1 MKIILTGSCGFVGST
16 LAAELLARSG
26 NLEII
31 GVDNLS
37 RLGSELNRT
46 ALTNLGVQL
55 RHLDI
60 RSATDVDSLPAADFV
75 IDAAANPS
83 VLAGVDGAMNSR
95 QVIEHNLIGTVN
107 LLEYCKQ
114 HKTGFILLSTSRV
127 YSIAALTAVP
137 VELLGDAFRPTDFS
151 ALGLT
156 QLGVGEDF
164 STTPPLSLYGTAKLA
179 SEQLALEY
187 GEAFDFPV
195 WINRCG
201 VLTGAGQFG
210 RADQGI
216 FSYWIHS
223 YRARKRLQ
231 YIGFDGQ
238 GHQVRDCLHPRDLA
252 TLILKQLAGASG
264 NRVANFGGGRA
275 SAMSL
280 RQLSQWCASRF
291 GPHEIESGNQQ
302 RRFDLPWLVLDC
314 TRAEQQWN
322 WRPKTPRDEILEE
335 IAAHAESHPDWLKI
349 SR

>member
-151 ALGLT
+151 TALTLRNRQACVGAARSGIWRGIRLSGL
-156 QLGVGEDF
+156 D
-164 STTPPLSLYGTAKLA
+164 
-179 SEQLALEY
+179 
-187 GEAFDFPV
+187 
-195 WINRCG
+195 
-201 VLTGAGQFG
+201 
-210 RADQGI
+210 
-216 FSYWIHS
+216 
-223 YRARKRLQ
+223 
-231 YIGFDGQ
+231 
-238 GHQVRDCLHPRDLA
+238 
-252 TLILKQLAGASG
+252 
-264 NRVANFGGGRA
+264 
-275 SAMSL
+275 
-280 RQLSQWCASRF
+280 
-291 GPHEIESGNQQ
+291 
-302 RRFDLPWLVLDC
+302 
-314 TRAEQQWN
+314 
-322 WRPKTPRDEILEE
+322 
-335 IAAHAESHPDWLKI
+335 
-349 SR
+349 